1 MDDMDLK
8 HISQDAVPRA
18 LELAERYRLL
28 NEPELAASICHDVL
42 ATDPTNIE
50 ALRSLFLAIT
60 EQFGHRHGTQL
71 EDADKVAN
79 QIGGDYEHAYY
90 LGMARER
97 WARTK
102 LQQREHLSL
111 VGDWLKRAMA
121 KYEIAEACRPAGN
134 DDVLLRW
141 NACARLLAAV
151 PGLGHERDHESDI
164 GD

>member
-1 MDDMDLK
+1 MK
-8 HISQDAVPRA
+8 TISTDAVPRA

-28 NEPELAASICHDVL
+28 NEPEQAASICHDVL
-42 ATDPTNIE
+42 STDPSNAV
-50 ALRSLFLAIT
+50 ALRTLFLATT

-71 EDADKVAN
+71 EDADRVAN

-90 LGMARER
+90 SGMARER
-97 WARTK
+97 WARAK
-102 LQQREHLSL
+102 LQQNAHLTL

-134 DDVLLRW
+134 DDALLRW
-141 NACARLLAAV
+141 NACARLLAKV
-151 PGLGHERDHESDI
+151 PGLHDEREHDPVL